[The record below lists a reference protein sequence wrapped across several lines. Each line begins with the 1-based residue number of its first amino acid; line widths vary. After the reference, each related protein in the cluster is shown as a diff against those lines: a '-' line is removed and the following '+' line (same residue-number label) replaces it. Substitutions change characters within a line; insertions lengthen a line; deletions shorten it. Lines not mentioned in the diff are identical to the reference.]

1 MPSCS
6 AFGCTN
12 RSDSKKKNF
21 VLPNPRRN
29 AVKNPEKKVVGP
41 LSADKG
47 FYICV
52 EHFEESC
59 FEKDLKVGQKQ
70 SLKVF
75 LEVNIPEKQAKSL
88 KYTLKELIF

>member
-12 RSDSKKKNF
+12 LSDSKKKF

-29 AVKNPEKKVVGP
+29 AVQNPQKKAAGT
-41 LSADKG
+41 LSDGKG
-47 FYICV
+47 FYICA

-59 FEKDLKVGQKQ
+59 FEKDLR
-70 SLKVF
+70 
-75 LEVNIPEKQAKSL
+75 
-88 KYTLKELIF
+88 